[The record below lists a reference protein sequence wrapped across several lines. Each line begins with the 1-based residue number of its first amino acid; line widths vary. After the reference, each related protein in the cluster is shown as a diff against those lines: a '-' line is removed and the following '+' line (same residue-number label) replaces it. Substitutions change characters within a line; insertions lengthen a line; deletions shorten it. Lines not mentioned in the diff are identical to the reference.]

1 MAVVKGRNV
10 VVNVGTD
17 GSTWNP
23 IGELNSADMQL
34 NGNTLD
40 VTKFGDTF
48 IEKVLGL
55 RDCQW
60 TLSGFADHT
69 DTLGQNVV
77 STAFLTDGPLYIEI
91 LFDPSATSGQKGFS
105 QQVVVSKYDRKAA
118 ANSTVDMSCTLDGT
132 GPVTAV

>member
-17 GSTWNP
+17 GVTWNP
-23 IGELNSADMQL
+23 IGELISADMAL

-40 VTKFGDTF
+40 VTKFGDTY

-69 DTLGQNVV
+69 DTLGQQVV
-77 STAFLTDGPLYIEI
+77 SNAFLTDGPLYIEI
-91 LFDPSATSGQKGFS
+91 LFDPSASAGSKGFS
-105 QQVVVSKYDRKAA
+105 Q
-118 ANSTVDMSCTLDGT
+118 
-132 GPVTAV
+132 